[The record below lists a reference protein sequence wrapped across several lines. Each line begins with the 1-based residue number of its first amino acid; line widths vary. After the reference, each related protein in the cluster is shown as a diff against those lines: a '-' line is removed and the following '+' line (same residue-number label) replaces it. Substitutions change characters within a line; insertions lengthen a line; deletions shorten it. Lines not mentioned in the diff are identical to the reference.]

1 MRVAFTDFWVGFDP
15 SRSAIIQALLRGH
28 DLEIAPRDQADLLV
42 FSVFGSEHA
51 AFVGPKLHLTGE
63 NVRPRWDAAD
73 FCLGFD
79 HIEHPRYLRL
89 PLPVHCALDDRMHG
103 RSELSGPA
111 WHERE
116 FCNFIYHQPGT
127 PERRALFESIARYRP
142 VTSPGR
148 FLNNTQAPEL
158 SARYDL
164 DWRSSKLDYQRRFR
178 FTIAAENEAF
188 PGYTTEKLWDA
199 LVAGTIPI
207 YWGNPRVAEDVDP
220 RAFIDCAAFPDFDA
234 VAAHVRRVDEDP
246 RLAAAYLEHRPWL
259 VTPLERYEQAFH
271 DFVERLI
278 EFARERPRARF
289 ALRAAR
295 LRGRELAARLRR
307 PKRLIRSLVGRTR
320 ARPATRR

>member
-1 MRVAFTDFWVGFDP
+1 
-15 SRSAIIQALLRGH
+15 
-28 DLEIAPRDQADLLV
+28 
-42 FSVFGSEHA
+42 
-51 AFVGPKLHLTGE
+51 
-63 NVRPRWDAAD
+63 
-73 FCLGFD
+73 
-79 HIEHPRYLRL
+79 
-89 PLPVHCALDDRMHG
+89 MHG